1 MTVKDQVQT
10 EDTIFLDIVV
20 NNHKKERKNQ
30 CQDQDV
36 APGITNQKRGR
47 QNEKEKQESG
57 IVAALTG
64 CHEQAPA
71 QQQADPDIQ
80 CDSTVLDHLFPVTD
94 QQRDRYT
101 EEDEILQSAGT
112 IRKSRTAD
120 QIEEKASKTDEQPDN
135 QQKTES
141 LSVFPFKINSE
152 AFYFSGIKKLFDLFS
167 SITVHYEFSI
177 LEPLRNSLY
186 RLHRAFSR
194 ECTGY
199 PCVMEG
205 IPSVLL

>member
-1 MTVKDQVQT
+1 MNIEFDFTKCPKDPEVEVFHPDGT
-10 EDTIFLDIVV
+10 LLVRTDNEKLFLYICATI
-20 NNHKKERKNQ
+20 
-30 CQDQDV
+30 
-36 APGITNQKRGR
+36 
-47 QNEKEKQESG
+47 KEKQESG

-80 CDSTVLDHLFPVTD
+80 CDSTVLNHLFPVTD

-177 LEPLRNSLY
+177 LEPLSNSLY